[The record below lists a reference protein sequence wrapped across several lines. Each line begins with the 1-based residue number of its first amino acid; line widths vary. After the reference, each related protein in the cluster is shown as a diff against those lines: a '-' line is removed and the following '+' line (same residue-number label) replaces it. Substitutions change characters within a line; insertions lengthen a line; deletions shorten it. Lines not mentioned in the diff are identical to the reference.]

1 MTPNRK
7 AELQR
12 KLSMTP
18 LPKPPA
24 GLSERIKREI
34 PKDLRSPIDRE
45 RERFS
50 RSSLHTMRLA
60 ASILLLVGGAFVGVH
75 LLSRME
81 APKQQ
86 SVARQK
92 ASPAAEATNEDK
104 PAAMAEAPT
113 APPVLVGRADVE
125 TGSRNNVERDEERRG
140 ALNGVTGRVQPP
152 LAAAPPP
159 PAGLKDKKRE
169 DAEPAPLT
177 LADATER
184 GRETLAGTAGG
195 VAQQD
200 SAAMRSVAA
209 TAPAMAAK
217 SAAVSKSIAVR
228 SELFGISVDRQ
239 AFDRV
244 KSAIERGER
253 PAASTVDVAALV
265 NYFAGAAPLA
275 RRDVVLDLEASSRPV
290 PDGSSTALVRCSVDT
305 SAEIADAT
313 LELTF
318 DSISVS
324 AQRRIGDGETAS
336 ATERIVPASRSV
348 TALYEVTL
356 RPNVRA
362 RQAVAMATLTY
373 RSADGQQHTL
383 RRGVSY
389 NEAIGAW
396 KNRSRRH
403 RLATLGAMWGE
414 SLRASTGGADVARTA
429 EELSKQEP
437 QDEKAKEL
445 ATLATASSRL
455 RSSSPTGSGR

>member
-1 MTPNRK
+1 
-7 AELQR
+7 
-12 KLSMTP
+12 
-18 LPKPPA
+18 
-24 GLSERIKREI
+24 
-34 PKDLRSPIDRE
+34 
-45 RERFS
+45 
-50 RSSLHTMRLA
+50 
-60 ASILLLVGGAFVGVH
+60 
-75 LLSRME
+75 
-81 APKQQ
+81 
-86 SVARQK
+86 
-92 ASPAAEATNEDK
+92 
-104 PAAMAEAPT
+104 
-113 APPVLVGRADVE
+113 
-125 TGSRNNVERDEERRG
+125 VERDEERRG

-159 PAGLKDKKRE
+159 PAGLKDKKRQ

-184 GRETLAGTAGG
+184 GRETQAGTAGG